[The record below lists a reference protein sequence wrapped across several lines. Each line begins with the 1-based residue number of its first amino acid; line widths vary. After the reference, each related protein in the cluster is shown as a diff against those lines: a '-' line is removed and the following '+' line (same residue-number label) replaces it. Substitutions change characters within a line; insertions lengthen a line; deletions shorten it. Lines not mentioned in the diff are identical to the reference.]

1 MDGANP
7 SVEEAFV
14 LVVRLFLGGLFLS
27 SALGKLA
34 NWRGFVQG
42 TLDYR
47 LLPERAA
54 RTFAALLPW
63 LELALAGALIL
74 GVALSVAGL
83 AASLLLI
90 CFTIAVIV
98 NLRRGREVACSCYG
112 IVGTKTIGWGTVA
125 RNLLLLLPAAL
136 LAGLASSAA
145 ELDQWLALWR
155 ADMAVFSSP
164 GSLIL
169 LLLLAAFC
177 FVSIQLVEWAVDIA
191 VRGARL
197 TARIGR

>member
-14 LVVRLFLGGLFLS
+14 LVARLFLGGLFLS

-54 RTFAALLPW
+54 RTLAALLPW
-63 LELALAGALIL
+63 LEIALASALLL

-90 CFTIAVIV
+90 CFTIAVIA

-112 IVGTKTIGWGTVA
+112 IIGTKTIGWGTVA
-125 RNLLLLLPAAL
+125 RNFLLLLPAAL

-155 ADMAVFSSP
+155 ADLAVFSSP
-164 GSLIL
+164 ASLIL
-169 LLLLAAFC
+169 LLLLVAFC
-177 FVSIQLVEWAVDIA
+177 FVSIQLVEWAVDIV

-197 TARIGR
+197 TARN